1 VNPATPVQVRCASE
15 QVVARCH
22 GFFSAKTF
30 LGVAF
35 GLALLFGL
43 AHLAGLREF
52 TTVLNGTMGDV
63 DAGWRTSVIWGAA
76 YIFTYLGFVLLV
88 PTLLIAAALLKLAER
103 LVGRP
108 ALTPTARHDRGS

>member
-1 VNPATPVQVRCASE
+1 MNPAAPVQARCARE
-15 QVVARCH
+15 PVVARGC

-30 LGVAF
+30 LWAAL
-35 GLALLFGL
+35 GLAVLFGL

-63 DAGWRTSVIWGAA
+63 DAGWRISVILGAA
-76 YIFTYLGFVLLV
+76 YIFAYLGFVLLV

-103 LVGRP
+103 LAGRP
-108 ALTPTARHDRGS
+108 AVTPTAGHDRGS